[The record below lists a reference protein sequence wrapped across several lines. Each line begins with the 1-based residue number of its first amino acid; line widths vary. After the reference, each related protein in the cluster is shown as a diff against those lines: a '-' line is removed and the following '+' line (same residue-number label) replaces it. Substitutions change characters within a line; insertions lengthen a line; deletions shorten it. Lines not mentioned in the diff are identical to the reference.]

1 MSDRAGSPVVLAE
14 AHWPPPDDPDARPD
28 QGRFLHSRFPPL
40 IAATAEACLRLHY
53 GEPPA
58 PAGRGRR
65 TAVLL
70 SSLGADRATA
80 ARVAEAVGAGAQVAK
95 PLLFQSAPTAALG
108 LVTARWG
115 LAGPM
120 LSITPLGD
128 RLKDALA
135 LAGRLLAV
143 GEAAEVLLVCADL
156 ADRPGT
162 PDRAQALLL
171 GPPARTPAPLTPP
184 PRVAPPPAR
193 PPARPPERAPAPPG
207 A

>member
-1 MSDRAGSPVVLAE
+1 MSDRQGCPVVLAE
-14 AHWPPPDDPDARPD
+14 SHWPPPGVPEARPD

-40 IAATAEACLRLHY
+40 VAAAAEECLRRHY

-58 PAGRGRR
+58 PAGRGER

-70 SSLGADRATA
+70 SSLGGDRTTA
-80 ARVAEAVGAGAQVAK
+80 ARVAEAVEAGALVAK

-115 LAGPM
+115 LAGPV

-128 RLKDALA
+128 RLKDGLT

-156 ADRPGT
+156 ADRPGA

-171 GPPARTPAPLTPP
+171 GHAEHR
-184 PRVAPPPAR
+184 
-193 PPARPPERAPAPPG
+193 
-207 A
+207 